1 MEKMMEDLRLCETRE
16 TDAPVRSEAE
26 ILRELFLAAGRA

>member
-16 TDAPVRSEAE
+16 TDEPVRIEAE